1 MNITVDQ
8 TNDPQQYLLLPRCEG
23 RRQSPPSLEPRRL
36 SDYQQLGLNFGRM
49 DDDTLQG
56 RLGWQFHT
64 YVHSFLNRAKVRH
77 CVRYAT
83 VRCKRLHITLYA
95 CFGREHRKYIFC
107 LYGNLSVFFSSLRS
121 VFVCSNHFYDKSHK
135 NGIFIKRVMRA
146 RGKFSQQLYL
156 RGFS

>member
-8 TNDPQQYLLLPRCEG
+8 PNDPQQYLLLPGCEG

-49 DDDTLQG
+49 YDDDDTLQG
-56 RLGWQFHT
+56 RIGW

-107 LYGNLSVFFSSLRS
+107 LYGNLSVFSSLRP
-121 VFVCSNHFYDKSHK
+121 VFVYRNHFYDKSHK
-135 NGIFIKRVMRA
+135 NGISIKRVMRA